1 MFHKILIAN
10 RGEIAVRLVRACRD
24 LGIGSVAVFSDAD
37 RAALHVLLADEAYR
51 LGPAPAAESYLSI
64 GRVLDAARRSG
75 ADAIHPGYGFLSEN
89 PEFPAACADAGVV
102 FIGPTPASMAALGS
116 KTAARALARREGVP
130 ILEGTVEAVASLDAA
145 QRVAAEVG
153 YPVMLKAAAGGG
165 GKGMRLV
172 ASAAELPSAWALAGA
187 EAASAFGDAAIFIE
201 RALVQPRHV
210 EIQILGDSVGHLIWL
225 GERDCSM
232 QRRHQKII
240 EESPAP
246 RLRAETR
253 AAMGAAA
260 LQLARAAAYTSAGTV
275 EFLVDAEENFYFL
288 EVNTRLQ
295 VEHPVTEAVTGID
308 LVEQQIRIAAGE
320 PLRIEQAAVAP
331 RGHALECRIYAED
344 PEQNFM
350 PSPGRITRLLTPQG
364 PGVRVDSGIYEGW
377 NVPLDYDPLLAKLIV
392 WGANREQAVARMQR
406 ALGEYQIAGVRHNLG
421 FFRRVFADPAF
432 QAGEIDTSYVARL
445 LAQPAPAAAPV
456 EAAWKRHEQSGR
468 PLPPVEARPQATS
481 GSDPAKSGEPQWE
494 QWASVAAAIAAK
506 SASGAKSAPPSPA
519 PSAWQ
524 AAARHEGRQ

>member
-10 RGEIAVRLVRACRD
+10 RGEIAVRIVRACRD
-24 LGIGSVAVFSDAD
+24 LGIGSVAVFSDVD
-37 RAALHVLLADEAYR
+37 RTALHVLLADEAYR
-51 LGPAPAAESYLSI
+51 LGPAPAAESYLDI
-64 GRVLDAARRSG
+64 GRVIDAARRSG

-89 PEFPAACADAGVV
+89 PEFAAACGDAGVV

-116 KTAARALARREGVP
+116 KTAARALAQREGVP
-130 ILEGTVEAVASLDAA
+130 ILEGTVEAVATLDAA
-145 QRVAAEVG
+145 QRVAAAVG

-172 ASAAELPSAWALAGA
+172 ASAAELPSAWALASA

-201 RALVQPRHV
+201 RAVVRPRHI
-210 EIQILGDSVGHLIWL
+210 EIQILGDHPGNEAGHLIWL
-225 GERDCSM
+225 GERECSV

-246 RLRAETR
+246 RLSARTR

-260 LQLARAAAYTSAGTV
+260 LKLARAAAYTSAGTV
-275 EFLVDAEENFYFL
+275 EFLVDAGENFYFL

-320 PLRIEQAAVAP
+320 PLGIEQAAVVP

-350 PSPGRITRLLTPQG
+350 PSPGRITRLHTPEG
-364 PGVRVDSGIYEGW
+364 PGVRLDSGIYQGW
-377 NVPLDYDPLLAKLIV
+377 TVPIEYDPLLAKLIV
-392 WGANREQAVARMQR
+392 WGADRKQAVARMQR

-421 FFRRVFADPAF
+421 FFRRVFAEAPF
-432 QAGEIDTSYVARL
+432 QAGELDTGYVARL
-445 LAQPAPAAAPV
+445 LAQPAPAASP
-456 EAAWKRHEQSGR
+456 
-468 PLPPVEARPQATS
+468 
-481 GSDPAKSGEPQWE
+481 DWE
-494 QWASVAAAIAAK
+494 SWASVAAAVATQ
-506 SASGAKSAPPSPA
+506 SQSSGGSAPASPPAA

-524 AAARHEGRQ
+524 AAARRENRR

>member
-10 RGEIAVRLVRACRD
+10 RGEIAVRIVRACRD

-37 RAALHVLLADEAYR
+37 RTALHVLLADEAYR
-51 LGPAPAAESYLSI
+51 LGPAPAAESYLDI
-64 GRVLDAARRSG
+64 GRVIDAARRSG
-75 ADAIHPGYGFLSEN
+75 ADAIHPGYGFLSED
-89 PEFPAACADAGVV
+89 PEFAAACVDAGLV
-102 FIGPTPASMAALGS
+102 FIGPTPASMAALGN

-130 ILEGTVEAVASLDAA
+130 ILEGTVEAVANLDAA

-153 YPVMLKAAAGGG
+153 YPIMLKAAAGGG

-201 RALVQPRHV
+201 RAIVQPRHV
-210 EIQILGDSVGHLIWL
+210 EIQILGDHLGNESGRLIWL
-225 GERDCSM
+225 GERDCSV

-246 RLRAETR
+246 RLSAATR

-260 LQLARAAAYTSAGTV
+260 LKLARAAAYTSAGTV
-275 EFLVDAEENFYFL
+275 EFLVDAAENFYFL

-320 PLRIEQAAVAP
+320 PLRIEQAAVEP

-350 PSPGRITRLLTPQG
+350 PSPGRITRLRTPQG

-392 WGANREQAVARMQR
+392 WGADRKQAVARMQR
-406 ALGEYQIAGVRHNLG
+406 ALGEYEIAGVRHNLG
-421 FFRRVFADPAF
+421 FFRRVFADAAF
-432 QAGEIDTSYVARL
+432 RAGEIDTAYVARL
-445 LAQPAPAAAPV
+445 LAQPASAGATDWDTWASIAAAVAAESAASAPNPAPAA
-456 EAAWKRHEQSGR
+456 
-468 PLPPVEARPQATS
+468 
-481 GSDPAKSGEPQWE
+481 
-494 QWASVAAAIAAK
+494 
-506 SASGAKSAPPSPA
+506 A

-524 AAARHEGRQ
+524 AAARREGRR